1 MFPVIQEILTEDVQ
15 EFVPYV
21 FQILSL
27 LLEYHNPGNI
37 TGPYMELFQFLL
49 IPVLWERPGNIKP
62 LVRLIQA
69 YIRIGAAQVIFIFMI
84 FLFLS
89 TTQYLTHFLKNI
101 VLKCVQAMVRLYR
114 KDNILPEMKISE
126 KYASGP

>member
-1 MFPVIQEILTEDVQ
+1 MIQEILTEDVQ

-69 YIRIGAAQVIFIFMI
+69 YIRIGAAQVNYFFYDFLIFKHHTVQCNLDLLTLLVSAKTVTKSNDFM
-84 FLFLS
+84 
-89 TTQYLTHFLKNI
+89 
-101 VLKCVQAMVRLYR
+101 
-114 KDNILPEMKISE
+114 
-126 KYASGP
+126 

>member
-1 MFPVIQEILTEDVQ
+1 MIQEILTEDVQ

-27 LLEYHNPGNI
+27 LLEYHSPGNI
-37 TGPYMELFQFLL
+37 TQPYMELFQFLL

-69 YIRIGAAQVIFIFMI
+69 YIRIGSAQV
-84 FLFLS
+84 
-89 TTQYLTHFLKNI
+89 
-101 VLKCVQAMVRLYR
+101 
-114 KDNILPEMKISE
+114 NILWSDFSLNNDHMISLGVKSYNWAKFAE
-126 KYASGP
+126 

>member
-1 MFPVIQEILTEDVQ
+1 VIQEILTEDVQ

-69 YIRIGAAQVIFIFMI
+69 YIRIGAAQVIYDFLIFKR
-84 FLFLS
+84 L
-89 TTQYLTHFLKNI
+89 I
-101 VLKCVQAMVRLYR
+101 VLCLTLDTY
-114 KDNILPEMKISE
+114 
-126 KYASGP
+126 